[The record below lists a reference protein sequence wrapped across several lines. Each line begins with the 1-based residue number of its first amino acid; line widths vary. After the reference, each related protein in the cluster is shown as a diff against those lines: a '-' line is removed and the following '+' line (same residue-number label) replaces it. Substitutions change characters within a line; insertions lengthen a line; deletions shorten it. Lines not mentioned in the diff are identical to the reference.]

1 MVKSKV
7 LVAKSAIIFL
17 HKGVLMVKAV
27 ECTLYSGG
35 HAGAEQFFGECA
47 EKWGV
52 KEVTYSFDGHYI
64 KREKNVV
71 MLSESEL
78 RRGDVSME
86 IVSIHMH
93 RRYAQGDKM
102 KSVFQSIFHMVNNS
116 SQIFAVGVIKE
127 DKTVEGGTGWG
138 VELGKFFNRNVYVY
152 DKNKNRWFKWVH
164 DEWVEALPL
173 ITESTIC
180 GTGTRELTDE
190 SRKAIVSLF
199 ERSFKVA

>member
-1 MVKSKV
+1 
-7 LVAKSAIIFL
+7 
-17 HKGVLMVKAV
+17 MVKAV
-27 ECTLYSGG
+27 ECTLFSGG

-93 RRYAQGDKM
+93 RKYAQGDKM

-127 DKTVEGGTGWG
+127 DNTVEGGTGWG
-138 VELGKFFNRNVYVY
+138 VELGKFFNRKVYVF
-152 DKNKNRWFKWVH
+152 DKHKNKWFRWSH
-164 DEWVEALPL
+164 DEWVEDLPL

-190 SRKAIVSLF
+190 SRNAIESLF